1 MKPAQ
6 LTQTISDTLP
16 ALRKSE
22 RKVADFVLKSP
33 LNVIRMR
40 IVDLAKQ
47 AGVSEPTVVRFCR
60 AVGCRGFQ
68 DFKMALAQ
76 QLAGA

>member
-33 LNVIRMR
+33 LNDPHAYRR
-40 IVDLAKQ
+40 F
-47 AGVSEPTVVRFCR
+47 GPTGFSE
-60 AVGCRGFQ
+60 
-68 DFKMALAQ
+68 
-76 QLAGA
+76 